1 MNIISYFIGGRL
13 NKIYIEF
20 AISGTIE
27 VEESEKDK
35 VMLEMSKL
43 IAKFMKHKNIVKL
56 ENDFEAVD
64 DTDFINHMI
73 VIGEA

>member
-1 MNIISYFIGGRL
+1 MH
-13 NKIYIEF
+13 KIYIEF

-27 VEESEKDK
+27 IEESEKDK

-56 ENDFEAVD
+56 ENDFETID
-64 DTDFINHMI
+64 DTDFINHMT

>member
-56 ENDFEAVD
+56 ENDFETVD
-64 DTDFINHMI
+64 ETDFINHMT